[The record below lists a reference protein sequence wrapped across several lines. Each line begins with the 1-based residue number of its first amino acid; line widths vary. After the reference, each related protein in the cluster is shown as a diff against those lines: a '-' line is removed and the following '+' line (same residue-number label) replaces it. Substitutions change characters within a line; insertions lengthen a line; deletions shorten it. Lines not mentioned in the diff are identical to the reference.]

1 MMMNLI
7 NIIVKKLIIEIETV
21 LNLRGFGDCL
31 DEEDGDFE
39 EKRCRGWL
47 PTQIYPKL
55 WHCQT
60 KGGDLVLGPKPKL
73 LKVSMNKM
81 LGFFMEENSTV

>member
-39 EKRCRGWL
+39 ETR
-47 PTQIYPKL
+47 P
-55 WHCQT
+55 
-60 KGGDLVLGPKPKL
+60 
-73 LKVSMNKM
+73 SKM
-81 LGFFMEENSTV
+81 DIAPWIT

>member
-1 MMMNLI
+1 MGWVGSWYGLVWFGQNSEAEFKTMNQLI
-7 NIIVKKLIIEIETV
+7 TRVGIE
-21 LNLRGFGDCL
+21 LLGQL
-31 DEEDGDFE
+31 
-39 EKRCRGWL
+39 KRCRGWL

-60 KGGDLVLGPKPKL
+60 KDGDLVLGPKPKL

-81 LGFFMEENSTV
+81 LGFFMEEN